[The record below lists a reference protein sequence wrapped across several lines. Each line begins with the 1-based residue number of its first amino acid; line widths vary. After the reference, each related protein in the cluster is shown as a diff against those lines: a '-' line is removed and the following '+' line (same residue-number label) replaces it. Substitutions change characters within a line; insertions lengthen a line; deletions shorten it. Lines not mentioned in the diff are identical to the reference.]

1 MSDLLLLS
9 CSKRKLH
16 TSGLLPAIERYDGNA
31 FRVVRR
37 AQREGRAPGD
47 LAILI
52 LSAKYGLIGP
62 ECPLTNYDQQMST
75 DRALALCQEVSGRL
89 DDVLG
94 QLRPQAVFVNLGQPY
109 RQAITMSIAFTQL
122 EQAGRVRYARG
133 KPGER
138 MAQLRDWLWRRT
150 GGLAQ
155 PPVERQDR

>member
-16 TSGLLPAIERYDGNA
+16 TPGFLPTIERYDGNA

-37 AQREGRAPGD
+37 AQRERRAPGD

-62 ECPLTNYDQQMST
+62 ECSIADYDLQMSA
-75 DRALALCQEVSGRL
+75 DRALALRQEVGGRL

-94 QLRPQAVFVNLGQPY
+94 QLRPQAVFVNLGQLY
-109 RQAITMSIAFTQL
+109 WLAITMSIAFTQL

-138 MAQLRDWLWRRT
+138 MAHLRDWLWERT